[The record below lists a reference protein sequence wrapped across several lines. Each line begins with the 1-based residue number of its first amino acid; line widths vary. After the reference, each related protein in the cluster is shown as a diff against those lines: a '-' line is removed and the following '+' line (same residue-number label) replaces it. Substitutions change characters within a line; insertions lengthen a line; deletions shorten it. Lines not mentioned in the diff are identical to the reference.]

1 LAGIIGL
8 IISDKKVALTTKLKL
23 FYLAAT
29 YLWICLRK
37 KINSL
42 QETYGFEKPVLR

>member
-1 LAGIIGL
+1 MTDSYQFPKLLAGIIGL

-29 YLWICLRK
+29 YLWICLKK
-37 KINSL
+37 KI
-42 QETYGFEKPVLR
+42 